1 VANMYLPM
9 YAKVSTN
16 IMDET
21 GMPFGVKHVDN
32 KIRTS
37 CMPYLYDIA
46 VGNIS
51 GHEPVRRF
59 GYNPDVDINWETI
72 CGLSTLQ
79 PYLTSAERLQVASN
93 DAADDGDP
101 PGTGTHTVLVSGLD
115 ENYDRI
121 SETVV
126 LNGTT
131 NVMTDASFLRVL
143 CLAVTAAGSTGSNEG
158 TITVS
163 NNADDTVL
171 AQIEIGENNAL
182 CASYTVPN
190 GYTLYIVQI
199 MAAEGSNKGSQF
211 AFWKRSH
218 GGLWTIAR
226 RNVLLDDSIVLTMP
240 MPVVVTAK
248 TDVEMRVR
256 GILAGATV
264 AGGFE
269 GWIEAT

>member
-1 VANMYLPM
+1 VYHWSDVHLLDENDVAY
-9 YAKVSTN
+9 
-16 IMDET
+16 
-21 GMPFGVKHVDN
+21 GVKHVDS

-37 CMPYLYDIA
+37 SMPYLYDIA

-59 GYNPDVDINWETI
+59 GYNPDVSTNWETT

-79 PYLTSAERLQVASN
+79 PYLTSAERLQVASD

-101 PGTGTHTVLVSGLD
+101 PGTGAHSVLVSGLD

-121 SETVV
+121 SETVT

-143 CLAVTAAGSTGSNEG
+143 CVTVVAAGSTGSNEG

-163 NNADDTVL
+163 NNANDTVL

-190 GYTLYIVQI
+190 GYTFYVVQI
-199 MAAEGSNKGSQF
+199 MAAEGSTKGSQL
-211 AFWKRSH
+211 ALWKRVH
-218 GGLWTIAR
+218 GGLWTIVR

-248 TDVEMRVR
+248 TDIEMRVR
-256 GILAGATV
+256 GILAGAMV